1 MRAGAVLL
9 LYVMC
14 SDKGFACISTPQS
27 QGDPAWM
34 VPGPS
39 HNKDR
44 SETAAQRALGSG
56 QSAPLLTAGGTGRAE
71 RRHYYNLLMKTQ
83 GTLPSV
89 CLGRS

>member
-34 VPGPS
+34 VLGPS
-39 HNKDR
+39 RNKDR
-44 SETAAQRALGSG
+44 SETAAQRTLGSG
-56 QSAPLLTAGGTGRAE
+56 NQLPYLPLEEPAGQSGVIITI
-71 RRHYYNLLMKTQ
+71 
-83 GTLPSV
+83 
-89 CLGRS
+89 C